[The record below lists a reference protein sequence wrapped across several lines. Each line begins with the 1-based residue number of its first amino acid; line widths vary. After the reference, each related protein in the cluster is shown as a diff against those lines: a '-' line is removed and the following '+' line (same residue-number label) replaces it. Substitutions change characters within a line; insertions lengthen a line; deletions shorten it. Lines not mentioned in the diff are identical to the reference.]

1 MYELGMCYKC
11 KYRGDVPGV
20 AHSCC
25 HYPGNDTNLFSMFES
40 ANFLQAAK
48 LDIRAEK
55 HGVMSGWF
63 MWPVNFDPIWL
74 RSCNGFTP
82 KDSGETNG

>member
-1 MYELGMCYKC
+1 
-11 KYRGDVPGV
+11 
-20 AHSCC
+20 
-25 HYPGNDTNLFSMFES
+25 MFEPT
-40 ANFLQAAK
+40 NFLQAAK

-74 RSCNGFTP
+74 RNCNGFAP
-82 KDSGETNG
+82 KESGEANG

>member
-1 MYELGMCYKC
+1 
-11 KYRGDVPGV
+11 
-20 AHSCC
+20 
-25 HYPGNDTNLFSMFES
+25 MFES

>member
-1 MYELGMCYKC
+1 
-11 KYRGDVPGV
+11 
-20 AHSCC
+20 
-25 HYPGNDTNLFSMFES
+25 MFES
-40 ANFLQAAK
+40 SNFLQAAK

-55 HGVMSGWF
+55 HGVVSGWF

-74 RSCNGFTP
+74 RNCNGFTP

>member
-11 KYRGDVPGV
+11 KYRGDVPGD

-63 MWPVNFDPIWL
+63 IIRIRNRYHHSKMTKLP
-74 RSCNGFTP
+74 
-82 KDSGETNG
+82 